1 VELTMR
7 TYSVTEADSHFKEV
21 LDRVRLG
28 ETVLVTENG
37 RALAEI
43 GPANVE
49 AGAKIDL
56 ATKLEE
62 VRRLFK
68 GVTLQ
73 DMMSARH
80 EGHKY

>member
-1 VELTMR
+1 MR

-43 GPANVE
+43 GPASVE
-49 AGAKIDL
+49 AEMGVDL
-56 ATKLEE
+56 AAKLED

>member
-1 VELTMR
+1 MR
-7 TYSVTEADSHFKEV
+7 TYSVTEADSHFNEV

-43 GPANVE
+43 GPASVE
-49 AGAKIDL
+49 PRLEVDL
-56 ATKLEE
+56 AAKLEH

-68 GVTLQ
+68 GMTLQ